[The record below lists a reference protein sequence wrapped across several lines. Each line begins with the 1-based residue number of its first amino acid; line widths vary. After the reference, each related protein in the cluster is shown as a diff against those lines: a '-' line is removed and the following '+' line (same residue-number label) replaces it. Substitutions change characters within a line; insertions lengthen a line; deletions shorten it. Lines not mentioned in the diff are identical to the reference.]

1 MEFRRE
7 GICRSNIWFKPGGRA
22 GGTSGGVLD
31 GVICGR
37 NTELF
42 LEVRPEYD
50 FSFRGYKS

>member
-7 GICRSNIWFKPGGRA
+7 GICRSNIWFKPGGHA